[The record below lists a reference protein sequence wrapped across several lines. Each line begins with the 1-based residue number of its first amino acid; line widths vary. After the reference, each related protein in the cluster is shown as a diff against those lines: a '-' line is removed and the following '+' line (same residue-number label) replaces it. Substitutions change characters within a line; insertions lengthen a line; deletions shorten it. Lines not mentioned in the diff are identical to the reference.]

1 MTPAEI
7 AGTVVS
13 VLGAIGGG
21 VVAVGRWLGAREDRR
36 DAERSAQTARLQAS
50 LDEAARTREAIHADT
65 IKQARADADAL
76 VAALTRSTDAL
87 TRATAVLEA
96 IEEKMDR
103 EADSTQS
110 NRRRK

>member
-13 VLGAIGGG
+13 VLTAIGGG
-21 VVAVGRWLGAREDRR
+21 IVAVGRWVGAREERR
-36 DAERSAQTARLQAS
+36 DAAMTATTTRLQE
-50 LDEAARTREAIHADT
+50 LLEQAARAREAIHADT

-96 IEEKMDR
+96 IEERMDR
-103 EADSTQS
+103 EADNTQS
-110 NRRRK
+110 SRRRK